1 MIVAIRTP
9 VSSDTLLR
17 NAENCSIGALQ
28 ALGSCVDLAGRQT
41 AQIFCER
48 RNAEA
53 PAGVFLLPSAILGSH
68 DRFGLA
74 WYDEQAQALV
84 FTTWKAPAPVTWP
97 AQA

>member
-17 NAENCSIGALQ
+17 NAENCSVGALQ

-48 RNAEA
+48 RNCEA
-53 PAGVFLLPSAILGSH
+53 PEGKFLLPSAILGSH
-68 DRFGLA
+68 SALGLA
-74 WYDEQAQALV
+74 WYDAQAQALV
-84 FTTWKAPAPVTWP
+84 FTTWQTPAVATWQ